1 MQLQS
6 FFGKKRTA
14 TSRLPPGPREPAAVQ
29 AFRFGRD
36 PYKYLADC
44 EREHGDTF
52 SFRLPGDP
60 VRVITSN
67 AEYLKQIFALRPDQF
82 CAALQS
88 MHMNLGSSSVVF
100 LDGERHRRVRKVLH
114 PPIQGEALASYLPDM
129 ARVVDDA
136 VSRWPRNSEFV
147 LRQPLLDVSLDI
159 LLETVFGALA
169 PERRDQIRR
178 AAERWLS
185 GILSRGMFMI
195 SMATTAN
202 RLRRVLD
209 RLVDVE
215 LSGALMGFERL
226 LPFAELTHDK
236 AALVRLLREELARVR
251 SDSEGRSDLLAR
263 LSVGRYE
270 DDTPLEDE
278 TIIDQLV
285 SVLVGGHETTAS
297 SLGWCFHHLLRHP
310 LALAR
315 AVDEARSTPVPK
327 LLLEEDTPYL
337 SACVL
342 ESMRLTPVAIATGRT
357 LTKPLSL
364 GPYQLE
370 PGTIVWPAFSL
381 SQRRAASWVDPDAF
395 DPERFLEKGAAT
407 PTTFMPWGGGVRRC
421 PGATFSALEMRVVLA
436 RVLAAL
442 DLGSTSKSVPPPQF
456 AGLTVVP
463 GDGVPVVAHAPAATA
478 AVAATAT
485 V

>member
-6 FFGKKRTA
+6 FLKRSRSA
-14 TSRLPPGPREPAAVQ
+14 TSRLPPGPTDPAAVQ
-29 AFRFGRD
+29 AYRFGRD

-44 EREHGDTF
+44 ERSYGDTF
-52 SFRLPGDP
+52 TFRLPGDP

-67 AEYLKQIFALRPDQF
+67 TDYLKQIFALRPDQF

-129 ARVVDDA
+129 ARVVDIA
-136 VSRWPRNSEFV
+136 VSAWPRNTEFV

-169 PERRDQIRR
+169 PERRAEVRR
-178 AAERWLS
+178 AAEHWLS
-185 GILSRGMFMI
+185 RILSRGMFMV

-209 RLVDVE
+209 RLVDIE
-215 LSGALMGFERL
+215 LKSTLKGFERL
-226 LPFAELTHDK
+226 LPFAQLTHDK
-236 AALVRLLREELARVR
+236 AALVRLLQEELAGVR
-251 SDSEGRSDLLAR
+251 ANGHGRSDLLAR

-270 DDTPLEDE
+270 DDTPIEDE

-310 LALAR
+310 DALAR
-315 AVDEARSTPVPK
+315 AVDEARRTPPEK

-357 LTKPLSL
+357 LTKPLTL
-364 GPYQLE
+364 GPYELE
-370 PGTIVWPAFSL
+370 AGTILWPAFSL
-381 SQRRAASWVDPDAF
+381 SQRRAASWQDPDAF
-395 DPERFLEKGAAT
+395 KPERFLEKGAAT

-436 RVLAAL
+436 RVLAQL
-442 DLGSTSKSVPPPQF
+442 DLSSASTSVPPPQF

-463 GDGVPVVAHAPAATA
+463 GDGVPVIAREPFARAVVASAA
-478 AVAATAT
+478 AV
-485 V
+485 